1 MRAMIETLCIRQQNI
16 ENGTDGTLCRV
27 SFFIFSSNCIKKQS
41 SILTSI
47 DCWFSLSLGNIIW
60 NCIYL
65 FIYLVFGEKEKDEGY
80 FIRIWS
86 DFPGS
91 FLPLLQSIL
100 LVWWWWDWN
109 AYVFKLLMR
118 GWDFW
123 AHGSPMAL
131 LLGLIFNQTNGQ
143 MINGKRNWKWASERA
158 HTHTQILF
166 PLSVLFFFSVLING
180 EWNEQE
186 RFSISK
192 KETGPAAHLLSSQ
205 SL

>member
-1 MRAMIETLCIRQQNI
+1 MEQMGRCAE
-16 ENGTDGTLCRV
+16 
-27 SFFIFSSNCIKKQS
+27 
-41 SILTSI
+41 
-47 DCWFSLSLGNIIW
+47 SLSLYSRQIVSKNKVQFWHQSIADSLSRE
-60 NCIYL
+60 YYLKLHL
-65 FIYLVFGEKEKDEGY
+65 FIYLFSFWGKRKGRRLFHPDM
-80 FIRIWS
+80 IRFS
-86 DFPGS
+86 RKLFTP
-91 FLPLLQSIL
+91 FTVYVL

-192 KETGPAAHLLSSQ
+192 KETGPAAHLLSSR

>member
-16 ENGTDGTLCRV
+16 ENGTDGTLCGSF

-47 DCWFSLSLGNIIW
+47 DCWFSLSGILFETAF
-60 NCIYL
+60 IYL
-65 FIYLVFGEKEKDEGY
+65 FSFWGKRKGRRLFHPDM
-80 FIRIWS
+80 IRFSRKLFTPFYSLCTI
-86 DFPGS
+86 
-91 FLPLLQSIL
+91 I
-100 LVWWWWDWN
+100 WWWDWN

-131 LLGLIFNQTNGQ
+131 LLGLIFNQMNGQ
-143 MINGKRNWKWASERA
+143 MINEKRNWKWASERT
-158 HTHTQILF
+158 HTHTNSISS
-166 PLSVLFFFSVLING
+166 LSVIFFSVLINC

>member
-1 MRAMIETLCIRQQNI
+1 MEQMGRCAESLFLYILVKLYQKNKVQ
-16 ENGTDGTLCRV
+16 
-27 SFFIFSSNCIKKQS
+27 FWHQS
-41 SILTSI
+41 IA
-47 DCWFSLSLGNIIW
+47 DSLSREYYLKLH
-60 NCIYL
+60 L
-65 FIYLVFGEKEKDEGY
+65 FIYLVFGGKEKDEGY

-143 MINGKRNWKWASERA
+143 MINGKRNWKWASD
-158 HTHTQILF
+158 THTNPISS
-166 PLSVLFFFSVLING
+166 LSVIFFSL
-180 EWNEQE
+180 
-186 RFSISK
+186 F
-192 KETGPAAHLLSSQ
+192 
-205 SL
+205 